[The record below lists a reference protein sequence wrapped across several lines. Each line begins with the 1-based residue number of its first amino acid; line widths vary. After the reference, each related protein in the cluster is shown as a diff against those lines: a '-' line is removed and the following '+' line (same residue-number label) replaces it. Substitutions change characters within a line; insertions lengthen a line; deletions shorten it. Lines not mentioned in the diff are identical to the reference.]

1 MEESTKTNR
10 GLHPDTVPS
19 PPQDCEF
26 RSVVA
31 PTTVRPTQ
39 WTQIAPAHIIKD
51 AFRLHTLLAIGAG
64 LQLAV
69 SAAVPMPYCV
79 IPAAALLVLAAA
91 ATLVQ
96 ILLPTWH
103 GMRAGVLPGRTTAH
117 MPTAH
122 GRYAP
127 TAPPQG
133 VVVFHF
139 GARFNHPLGV
149 LAPGAQAMT
158 RHFRAT
164 LAALERERTA
174 YGLLGGD
181 LFRGGA
187 AARTSHDTLFL
198 VLYFRDVQGLQR
210 FAASAVHREALAWLT
225 GRTTTVTA
233 KVAGDGSRGSRG
245 SSSGRY
251 AHLSAFHETFVV
263 PPGHYESLYINTAPI
278 LLGNT
283 HTEKAGEA
291 GEAGDGEDSQ
301 GADKVWL
308 SSLVDADDERLRSM
322 TARLK
327 RSL

>member
-1 MEESTKTNR
+1 MDESTNTSG

-79 IPAAALLVLAAA
+79 IPAGALLVLAAA
-91 ATLVQ
+91 VTLVQ
-96 ILLPTWH
+96 ILLPTRH

-117 MPTAH
+117 MPTPH

-127 TAPPQG
+127 TMPPQES

-164 LAALERERTA
+164 LAALERERTV

-198 VLYFRDVQGLQR
+198 VLYFRDVHGLQR

-225 GRTTTVTA
+225 GRTAT
-233 KVAGDGSRGSRG
+233 VAGDSRRS

-251 AHLSAFHETFVV
+251 PHLSAFHETFVV
-263 PPGHYESLYINTAPI
+263 PAGHYESLYINTAPI

-283 HTEKAGEA
+283 HTEKTGEAGEA
-291 GEAGDGEDSQ
+291 GEAGEGEDSQ
-301 GADKVWL
+301 RADKVWL